1 MEGRQRAKLPT
12 DTLERSRSLRVLAT
26 DAECAIWRRLRGGQL
41 PGFKFRRQY
50 PITPYIVDF
59 ACLAA
64 MLVIELDGSQHS
76 PLTDA
81 PRTRF
86 IESKGF
92 TVLRFWDNDALL
104 QTDAVVEAIWN
115 ACRSA
120 APHPNP
126 SPDGR
131 GA

>member
-1 MEGRQRAKLPT
+1 MEDRQRAKLPT
-12 DTLERSRSLRVLAT
+12 DTLNRVRALRASST
-26 DAECAIWRRLRGGQL
+26 DAEHALWRRLRGGGL

-50 PITPYIVDF
+50 PIPPYVADF
-59 ACLAA
+59 VCLAA
-64 MLVIELDGSQHS
+64 KLVVELDGSQHS
-76 PLTDA
+76 TEADLL
-81 PRTRF
+81 RTRF
-86 IESKGF
+86 IESKVF
-92 TVLRFWDNDALL
+92 TVLRFWNGDALL